1 MSPGKPDAGAAGIGQ
16 RDCLSFVST
25 RRDVTEVQRT
35 LTGCQLDLR
44 AGARGRAARIAQA
57 SHQNY
62 CKSKVYPLRTNRFL
76 RKAAESRFSQAADKL
91 RLHVLPPGR
100 PAKHKQGEVTNWS
113 KGQSWDRVFT
123 CPYGQ
128 SRAHLLGG
136 QSGRTAGAQSR
147 RLQATER
154 RLLSGSAMCL
164 IARPF
169 MSVFSLNPP
178 MRPHGADHQRGRTH
192 ASGSRLDSVAD
203 ERFGRVT
210 GRIEA

>member
-1 MSPGKPDAGAAGIGQ
+1 MVNGDAGRAGIGQGDSVSAVRAESNIPEAGAGGVNPQVPLNRDMSPGKPDAGAAGIGQ

-100 PAKHKQGEVTNWS
+100 PAK
-113 KGQSWDRVFT
+113 
-123 CPYGQ
+123 
-128 SRAHLLGG
+128 
-136 QSGRTAGAQSR
+136 
-147 RLQATER
+147 
-154 RLLSGSAMCL
+154 
-164 IARPF
+164 
-169 MSVFSLNPP
+169 
-178 MRPHGADHQRGRTH
+178 
-192 ASGSRLDSVAD
+192 
-203 ERFGRVT
+203 
-210 GRIEA
+210 